1 MDRDVSLVF
10 DPRDVP
16 RSNVNPKPG
25 SRHSIALV
33 WAQLGKNTMDDSYQ
47 AYLERL
53 SKMVQPD
60 SYHSTLQ
67 YLCKSPKFA
76 RTADGVVRAVAFPG
90 YTLISPTSEDDTVN
104 GDAYAAIQAASDA
117 LVRQLPEGLLIG
129 LPPASYHMTIADLIW
144 DSAYRD
150 RSLDPAY
157 DAKLRDRLTALF
169 SDVKP
174 QVIGPTRVSWQV
186 LGFVV
191 MPRAIGVCL
200 IPCDEA
206 SYRRTVRVRRSIY
219 QDSTMVGLGIDQQYH
234 FTAHVTLGY
243 FGDIPANL
251 DRVAI
256 AQILAETNQH
266 FLQNKV
272 ILSLD
277 RAELRRF
284 EDMTVYTREA
294 EWPVLNWVSN

>member
-1 MDRDVSLVF
+1 
-10 DPRDVP
+10 
-16 RSNVNPKPG
+16 
-25 SRHSIALV
+25 
-33 WAQLGKNTMDDSYQ
+33 MDDSYQ

-104 GDAYAAIQAASDA
+104 AGAYDAIQAASDA
-117 LVRQLPEGLLIG
+117 LASQLPEGLLIG
-129 LPPASYHMTIADLIW
+129 LPPTSYHMTIADLIW

-150 RSLDPAY
+150 LSFDPAY
-157 DAKLRDRLTALF
+157 DTKLRDRLAALF
-169 SDVKP
+169 TDVKP
-174 QVIGPTRVSWQV
+174 QVIGPTGVSWQV

-200 IPCDEA
+200 IPTDEA

-219 QDSTMVGLGIDQQYH
+219 QDSAMMGLGIDQQYH

-243 FGDIPANL
+243 FGDISANL
-251 DRVAI
+251 DRAALAKTLSQANQYF
-256 AQILAETNQH
+256 AQND
-266 FLQNKV
+266 V
-272 ILSLD
+272 ILNLD

-284 EDMTVYTREA
+284 EDMTAYTREP
-294 EWPVLNWVSN
+294 EWPVLNWLAS